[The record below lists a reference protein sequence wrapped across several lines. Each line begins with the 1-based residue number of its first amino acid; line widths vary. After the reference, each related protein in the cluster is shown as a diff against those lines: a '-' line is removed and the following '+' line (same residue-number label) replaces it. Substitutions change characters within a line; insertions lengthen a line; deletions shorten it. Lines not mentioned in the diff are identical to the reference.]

1 MPDPNGL
8 LGNSVRREQDGTI
21 TFPIAFRLSA
31 STFSAHFP
39 RTDRHSTSRISRS
52 EAAGWLI
59 PDQHIDRGES
69 ESGGLTGN
77 TTLTKGSIVPS
88 APATL
93 SELAKLREETLV
105 LFRLSLDLKAEK
117 LSV

>member
-1 MPDPNGL
+1 MP
-8 LGNSVRREQDGTI
+8 
-21 TFPIAFRLSA
+21 
-31 STFSAHFP
+31 
-39 RTDRHSTSRISRS
+39 
-52 EAAGWLI
+52 
-59 PDQHIDRGES
+59 DRGES
-69 ESGGLTGN
+69 DTDGLAGIATPS
-77 TTLTKGSIVPS
+77 KGSIVPS